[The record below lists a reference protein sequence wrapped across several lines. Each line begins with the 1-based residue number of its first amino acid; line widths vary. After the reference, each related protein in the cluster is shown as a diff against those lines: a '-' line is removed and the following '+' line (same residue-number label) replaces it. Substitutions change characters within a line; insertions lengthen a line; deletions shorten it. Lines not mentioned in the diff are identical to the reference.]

1 MASSAAKNK
10 SSHKSGRPASAA
22 DRIRTPSVKPT
33 NGITRAQIRKVV
45 DAVISKRESRQPAQQ
60 G

>member
-1 MASSAAKNK
+1 MASSAAK
-10 SSHKSGRPASAA
+10 SKSGHNAGGAASAA
-22 DRIRTPSVKPT
+22 DRILTPSIKPT

-45 DAVISKRESRQPAQQ
+45 DAVISKRENRRPAEQ

>member
-1 MASSAAKNK
+1 MASSAAKK
-10 SSHKSGRPASAA
+10 SSQKSGRPASAA

>member
-1 MASSAAKNK
+1 MASRAAEKRLPRN
-10 SSHKSGRPASAA
+10 GRPASAA

-45 DAVISKRESRQPAQQ
+45 DAVISRRESRQPVQQ

>member
-1 MASSAAKNK
+1 MASSAAKDK
-10 SSHKSGRPASAA
+10 SHRKDRPTSAA

-45 DAVISKRESRQPAQQ
+45 DAVISKRGARQPAQ
-60 G
+60 